1 MSPSTLSIVK
11 KSLEENLKIDEKRKE
26 RLLDIIKLWKKD
38 QIIYPN
44 LIKSQLL
51 ISFNEA
57 YNILDILENQGILKY
72 AFQVYCHKCDKFQE
86 IPIMDS
92 LNEFP
97 KNLYCD
103 EDHQLDPLTDTI
115 LLYKV
120 VCNE

>member
-1 MSPSTLSIVK
+1 M
-11 KSLEENLKIDEKRKE
+11 
-26 RLLDIIKLWKKD
+26 
-38 QIIYPN
+38 
-44 LIKSQLL
+44 
-51 ISFNEA
+51 
-57 YNILDILENQGILKY
+57 
-72 AFQVYCHKCDKFQE
+72 YCHKCDKFQE